1 MNPITI
7 GSTVWAQ
14 NSRTGADGFF
24 CHHRFCRSLSIIGID
39 GVFAAFFPS
48 SLSMSSISPSL
59 YNVIWE
65 WFLLKDYQIYQ
76 KESEPM
82 VLDALKKIKNEIL
95 QMNLTFRRDKGFSN
109 TVLDMTNTTLR
120 SIKLVGTSLLF
131 FKLIEKHKEEFVTH
145 LLCKR
150 LNLLY
155 LFSSLLTHLE
165 KIRNN

>member
-1 MNPITI
+1 
-7 GSTVWAQ
+7 
-14 NSRTGADGFF
+14 
-24 CHHRFCRSLSIIGID
+24 
-39 GVFAAFFPS
+39 
-48 SLSMSSISPSL
+48 
-59 YNVIWE
+59 
-65 WFLLKDYQIYQ
+65 
-76 KESEPM
+76 M